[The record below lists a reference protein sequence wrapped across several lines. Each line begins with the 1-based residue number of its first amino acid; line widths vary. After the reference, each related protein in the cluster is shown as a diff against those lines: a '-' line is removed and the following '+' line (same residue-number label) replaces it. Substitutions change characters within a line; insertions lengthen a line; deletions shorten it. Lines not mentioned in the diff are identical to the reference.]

1 MPRAEVPGASIH
13 FEQQGRGEPLL
24 LIPCLA
30 SDNACWAFQVPAYS
44 EHFTCISVDLPG
56 CGESPAPDGRPS
68 TERQADEL
76 VALLDDL
83 GVESAHVAGVSLGA
97 AVGMQLAAR
106 HPGRVRSLSLHS
118 AWHVTDAFMRACM
131 ASWRTQARAAP
142 SIADFVVEGIFPW
155 VFTPEMYAERPE
167 VLAQFGEI
175 VHTRPAQSLA
185 GFTAQSQ
192 SVVDHDASAVLG
204 DIAAPTLVTFGAR
217 DLLTSTRFAP
227 PLLEGIADAR
237 LVVFDHLS
245 HAGFN
250 EDPDAFTAATLE
262 FLLAAAA

>member
-1 MPRAEVPGASIH
+1 MA
-13 FEQQGRGEPLL
+13 
-24 LIPCLA
+24 
-30 SDNACWAFQVPAYS
+30 
-44 EHFTCISVDLPG
+44 
-56 CGESPAPDGRPS
+56 
-68 TERQADEL
+68 
-76 VALLDDL
+76 ALLDGL

-118 AWHVTDAFMRACM
+118 AWHVTDTFMRACM
-131 ASWRTQARAAP
+131 ANWRTQARAAP
-142 SIADFVVEGIFPW
+142 AIADFVVEGIFPW

-185 GFTAQSQ
+185 GFMAQSQ
-192 SVVDHDASAVLG
+192 AVIDHDASSVLG
-204 DIAAPTLVTFGAR
+204 RITAPTLVTFGAR

-227 PLLEGIADAR
+227 PLLDGIAGAR

-262 FLLAAAA
+262 FLLAVAE